1 MATFIVMPKLGMVM
15 AEGTL
20 AKWTK
25 QTGSEVKQGE
35 VIAEIETEKLNYD
48 LEATDDGVLHTIV
61 PEGAIVSVDGVLGYL
76 LGENEDPPTS
86 DSTQVTATSNITPTH
101 QDDVLSSMS
110 TAPTSDNVNT
120 VPSTP
125 GARKLATKLG
135 VDISKVTPT
144 GPRGR
149 VTEADV
155 NSHKENS
162 PNIDRTSTPT
172 GLPTP
177 SKIESLTGMRKSIAE
192 HMHNSISSTA
202 QLSYSLEID
211 STEIQKLRQ
220 ETSKTHNQV
229 ITSAHVLIKACAETL
244 KRHPEH
250 NTVLVDGNI
259 LYFDEIN
266 IGVAVALEDGLIVPV
281 LRNVGQKDVFR
292 ISEETH
298 ALTIKAREGKLMPDD
313 VLGGTFT
320 ISILGTIDVFTPILN
335 QQQNAILGVGRSTEK
350 PVIRDG
356 KIAIREMMTVS
367 LTADHQ
373 VIDGAVSAKFLRRFQ
388 QLIEHP
394 SSLFKKESTDS

>member
-1 MATFIVMPKLGMVM
+1 MATSIVMPKLGMVM

-25 QTGSEVKQGE
+25 QTRSEIKQGE

-48 LEATDDGVLHTIV
+48 LEASDDGILHTVV
-61 PEGAIVSVDGVLGYL
+61 PEGAIVAVDGLLGYL
-76 LGENEDPPTS
+76 LEENEAPPIS
-86 DSTQVTATSNITPTH
+86 DSTQTTTANDSTPTH
-101 QDDVLSSMS
+101 QSNVSSS
-110 TAPTSDNVNT
+110 IPTAPASDNTNA

-149 VTEADV
+149 VTETDV
-155 NSHKENS
+155 NSHKEN
-162 PNIDRTSTPT
+162 PQNTDQQSTPP

-177 SKIESLTGMRKSIAE
+177 SKIEPLTGMRKSIAE
-192 HMHNSISSTA
+192 HMRTSISSTA

-211 STEIQKLRQ
+211 STEMQKLRQ
-220 ETSKTHNQV
+220 ETSKAHNQV
-229 ITSAHVLIKACAETL
+229 ITLAHVLIKACAETL

-250 NTVLVDGNI
+250 NTILVDGNI

-281 LRNVGQKDVFR
+281 LRNVEQKDIFQ

-335 QQQNAILGVGRSTEK
+335 QQQNAILGVGRSMEK

-356 KIAIREMMTVS
+356 KVTIREMITVS

-373 VIDGAVSAKFLRRFQ
+373 VIDGVVSAKFLRRFQ
-388 QLIEHP
+388 QLIERP
-394 SSLFKKESTDS
+394 SSLFKKEPTNS

>member
-1 MATFIVMPKLGMVM
+1 MATSIVMPKLGMVM
-15 AEGTL
+15 AEGTV

-48 LEATDDGVLHTIV
+48 LEATGDGILHTIV
-61 PEGAIVSVDGVLGYL
+61 PEGAIVAVDGVLGYL
-76 LGENEDPPTS
+76 LGENESPPVA
-86 DSTQVTATSNITPTH
+86 DSTQTTTTSDITTPTP
-101 QDDVLSSMS
+101 QDDVSSSIS
-110 TAPTSDNVNT
+110 TAPASDNANA

-149 VTEADV
+149 VTETDV

-162 PNIDRTSTPT
+162 QNIDQKSIPS

-177 SKIESLTGMRKSIAE
+177 SKIESLTGMRKSIAA
-192 HMHNSISSTA
+192 HMRNSISSTA

-211 STEIQKLRQ
+211 STEMQKLRK
-220 ETSKTHNQV
+220 ETAKTHNQV
-229 ITSAHVLIKACAETL
+229 ITTAHVLIKACAETL

-250 NTVLVDGNI
+250 NTILVDESI

-281 LRNVGQKDVFR
+281 LRNVEQKDIFQ
-292 ISEETH
+292 ISEGTH

-356 KIAIREMMTVS
+356 KVDIREMITVS

-373 VIDGAVSAKFLRRFQ
+373 VIDGAVAAKFLRRFQ
-388 QLIEHP
+388 QLIERP
-394 SSLFKKESTDS
+394 SSLFKKESPG